1 MRDSC
6 TGTNFTILPPGHRP
20 AIQGI
25 GQTCLMILITT
36 PWMMSDNIPDTSY
49 EIQSNKTSRKAL
61 DKVPTAVQLL
71 LRNHQYVKD
80 R

>member
-1 MRDSC
+1 
-6 TGTNFTILPPGHRP
+6 
-20 AIQGI
+20 
-25 GQTCLMILITT
+25 MILITT